1 MRVYGVELERR
12 AGNRWRRRKEWL
24 NVVGVTITVGEMKM
38 VVVKDRIAVEDRMMK
53 PGMGMRM
60 EIRLEMGKGKREGE
74 GEGDEMMLEQR
85 TMVTLPIRSP
95 VRWIKEDEP
104 IRLGRPRSRSWT
116 LYDSQISLQARMNS
130 LLRKSTRSHPRPVS
144 LATLTPLMAGVVS
157 APSSS
162 DTVMTSAGWGSASSS
177 WAPSRWIG
185 SFIESPPARS

>member
-1 MRVYGVELERR
+1 MLVINTAFQRKNNLDDGVIAIETSTMSSLD
-12 AGNRWRRRKEWL
+12 L
-24 NVVGVTITVGEMKM
+24 PYDDLTI
-38 VVVKDRIAVEDRMMK
+38 DQ
-53 PGMGMRM
+53 
-60 EIRLEMGKGKREGE
+60 LGKGKREGE